1 MKLLLLC
8 IFVLFALGLFS
19 LLCGLLRLPTLRA
32 GRAMG
37 NAGKKERPLSDVLE
51 AYYCAGA
58 TKLAGLIRM
67 DEYKKA
73 RLERTLKAA
82 GMEVTPEEY
91 QAHAILKAGAWGI
104 LILPALWILPLLAV
118 PLLII
123 MVLTYLKES
132 GNAEECLKEK
142 REMIEGESYRFAS
155 TITQELRNGRDVLS
169 MLERYKRNAGEA
181 FRKEL
186 DVLCADMRSGSY
198 ETALTRFE
206 TRIGSAQISDVVRG
220 LIGVLRGDDGAAY
233 FQMLTRD
240 FKEAEL
246 RRLKAKAAK
255 IPPKV
260 RIFSFAMLLCYL
272 ATFFVIIIYEIMNS
286 MGSMF

>member
-1 MKLLLLC
+1 MKVLMLC
-8 IFVLFALGLFS
+8 IFALFALGLFS

-37 NAGKKERPLSDVLE
+37 NAGRKARPLAELLE
-51 AYYCAGA
+51 GYYCAGA
-58 TKLAGLIRM
+58 ARFAGLIRM
-67 DEYKKA
+67 DEYKMA

-82 GMEVTPEEY
+82 GLEVTPQEY
-91 QAHAILKAGAWGI
+91 RAHAILKAGAWGI
-104 LILPALWILPLLAV
+104 LILPALWILPILAV

-123 MVLTYLKES
+123 MALTYLKES
-132 GNAEECLKEK
+132 GSAEEQLKEK
-142 REMIEGESYRFAS
+142 REKIEGEAYRFAS
-155 TITQELRNGRDVLS
+155 TITQELHNGRDVLS

-206 TRIGSAQISDVVRG
+206 TRIGSAQVSDVVRG
-220 LIGVLRGDDGAAY
+220 LIGVLRGDDGTAY

-260 RIFSFAMLLCYL
+260 RVFSFAMLLCYL
-272 ATFFVIIIYEIMNS
+272 ATFFVIIIYEIMSS
-286 MGSMF
+286 MGAMF